1 MTALT
6 TNYPYNNI
14 IGKNYDP
21 TLTTKEIAKEVKKQA
36 RKLYPEIKINARS
49 EYNAIFIT
57 IKVKEENEETKEI
70 RNNIQKLLN
79 SYNYD
84 KGDIYTDYFDSN
96 FYGFVDLE
104 EI

>member
-36 RKLYPEIKINARS
+36 RKLYPEIKISARS

-57 IKVKEENEETKEI
+57 IKVKEKNEETKEI

-79 SYNYD
+79 SYNYN
-84 KGDIYTDYFDSN
+84 KGDVMTDYYDNN
-96 FYGFVDLE
+96 FYGFVKLE
-104 EI
+104 LI